1 MNIEVWLAFT
11 FASLVLLL
19 VPGPVVMLVMGYTI
33 SNGRSLAAAAI
44 PGVILGDFV
53 AMTISLLGAGAILQ
67 ASATLFLTLKFAG
80 AVYLV
85 WLGIKVWKGGAGSTF
100 KESTN
105 RPPTRIRIMRD
116 AFLVTALNPK
126 DVLFFVAF
134 LPQFITP
141 NQPLLPQIITLE
153 ATFLVIVFFTTTAWV
168 ALADT
173 LARQLK
179 SPETSKL
186 VSRFGASWLI
196 GAGIV
201 TAARA

>member
-1 MNIEVWLAFT
+1 MNIEVWLAFA

-53 AMTISLLGAGAILQ
+53 AMTISLLGAGAVLQ
-67 ASATLFLTLKFAG
+67 TSATLFLTLKFAG

-100 KESTN
+100 KESIN

-153 ATFLVIVFFTTTAWV
+153 ATFLVIVFFTTSAWV

-179 SPETSKL
+179 SPATSRL

-196 GAGIV
+196 GAGIF

>member
-100 KESTN
+100 KESPN

-153 ATFLVIVFFTTTAWV
+153 ATFLVIVFFTTSAWV

-179 SPETSKL
+179 SPETSKF

-201 TAARA
+201 TAAPA